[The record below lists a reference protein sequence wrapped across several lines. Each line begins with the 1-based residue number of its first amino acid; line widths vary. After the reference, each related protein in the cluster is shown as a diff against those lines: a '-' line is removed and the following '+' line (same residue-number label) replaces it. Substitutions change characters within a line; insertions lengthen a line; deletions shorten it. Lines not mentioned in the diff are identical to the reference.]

1 MIKKRYLVALGAV
14 SVALG
19 ACASEINGTGPGG
32 NGTGATG
39 PEAGG
44 SNTGGGSAT
53 GGTAGSGTGGS
64 SATGGAPT
72 GGTGGTPTGGTGGTL
87 TGGTGGGGIGG
98 TGGSAG
104 DTTCVPGLPATSQ
117 VQRMKNLQYDNVVKE
132 LLGVTTLA
140 AAGNNA
146 PSFLLVDDS
155 PGSLTDIAWN
165 AYQVAGQAIA
175 TEVMG
180 GANRSK
186 FIACDPAMA
195 GCLADTIRSFG
206 RKAFR
211 RPLTDT
217 EIASFTRLDNLTP
230 KGTPEQTAEAIL
242 YTFLVSPSFIMLPE
256 LAQDVE
262 GAGIRLSPYEVAAR
276 LSFLIWNSSPDD
288 ILAAAADA
296 NELLTKEQILAQAT
310 RMVQVREKAGPVVAA
325 YHRTYADIRQGSHWA
340 DIEHDTAKYPLWSA
354 NVKTQMMAE
363 INAFFEEVAFQGGQF
378 KDLFL
383 SNVAYVNQDTAPIY
397 GLDPAGYGP
406 ALTRV
411 ELDLNQR
418 PGFLTRVGFLA
429 SYSAG
434 ASTSPILRGAFVTTK
449 ILAVELGDPPPEA
462 ADTPIPP
469 GNYTTQRQVTE
480 AHTAP
485 PNCAGCHAGYIN
497 PAGFVMENYDSVGK
511 WQTVDPLTGPIVTT
525 ADVVFSDTNIKT
537 IATPLELMTEL
548 GTGPDAKHH
557 YAEKWVEFATGRVGD
572 PADACVADELSLRLA
587 SDGYTILNVLAD
599 LTQADSFR
607 LRTVGN

>member
-1 MIKKRYLVALGAV
+1 MMKKRYVVALGAV
-14 SVALG
+14 SAALG
-19 ACASEINGTGPGG
+19 ACSSNITGPGPG
-32 NGTGATG
+32 ADGTGGSGTG
-39 PEAGG
+39 GSPAGG
-44 SNTGGGSAT
+44 APT

-64 SATGGAPT
+64 SAN
-72 GGTGGTPTGGTGGTL
+72 GGTGGTTPTGGTGGTL

-98 TGGSAG
+98 TSGTAGGAG
-104 DTTCVPGLPATSQ
+104 TSNCVPGLPSSSQ
-117 VQRMKNLQYDNVVKE
+117 VQRMKNLQYDNVVKD
-132 LLGVTTLA
+132 LLGITTLA

-146 PSFLLVDDS
+146 PSFLLVEDS
-155 PGSLTDIAWN
+155 AGSLTDIGWN

-175 TEVMG
+175 TEVMA

-186 FIACDPAMA
+186 FIACDPAAA
-195 GCLADTIRSFG
+195 GCLTDTIRAFG

-211 RPLTDT
+211 RPLTET

-256 LAQDVE
+256 LVQDVE
-262 GAGIRLSPYEVAAR
+262 GAGIRLSPFEVAAR
-276 LSFLIWNSSPDD
+276 LSFLIWGSTPDD
-288 ILAAAADA
+288 ILSAAADS
-296 NELLTKEQILAQAT
+296 NQLGTKELILAQAQ

-340 DIEHDTAKYPLWSA
+340 DIEHDAVKYPKWTA

-363 INAFFEEVAFQGGQF
+363 IDAFFEEVAFQGGQF

-383 SNVAYVNQDTAPIY
+383 SPVAYVNQDTAPIY

-406 ALTRV
+406 ALARV
-411 ELDLNQR
+411 ELDVNQR

-429 SYSAG
+429 SFSAG

-485 PNCAGCHAGYIN
+485 PNCAGCHAGNIN
-497 PAGFVMENYDSVGK
+497 PAGFVMENYDSIGS
-511 WQTVDPLTGPIVTT
+511 WQTVDPLSGPIVTT

-537 IATPLELMTEL
+537 ISTPLELMTEL

-557 YAEKWVEFATGRVGD
+557 YAEKWVEFATGRVGN

-587 SDGYTILNVLAD
+587 ADGYTILNVLAD